1 LQKKR
6 GEGNNAK
13 GDTKDL
19 DAIREA
25 IKLNRMDEPGR

>member
-19 DAIREA
+19 DATREV
-25 IKLNRMDEPGR
+25 IKLSRRDEHER